1 MKNLILITALS
12 IMSFSV
18 YSQTDLTGQWNT
30 GEKNTIIKIE
40 QQNGVYIGKV
50 VSSDNPK
57 AKPGTLIMKDVKQKK
72 EMWTGKLYAAKRGEW
87 YDAEMNRSTN
97 KLIIEISVGF
107 FSKKVEWTK
116 QNIK

>member
-30 GEKNTIIKIE
+30 GDHNTMVKIE
-40 QQNGVYIGKV
+40 QQNGVYIGKI

-57 AKPGTLIMKDVKQKK
+57 AKPGTIILKDIKTKK
-72 EMWTGKLYAAKRGEW
+72 NGYSGKLYAPKQGEW
-87 YDAEMNRSTN
+87 YDGVINMNSN

-107 FSKKVEWTK
+107 FSKTVKWSK
-116 QNIK
+116 QNS

>member
-18 YSQTDLTGQWNT
+18 YSQTDLTGRWNT
-30 GEKNTIIKIE
+30 GNHNTLVKIE
-40 QQNGVYIGKV
+40 QQNGVYTGKI

-57 AKPGTLIMKDVKQKK
+57 AEPGKIIIKNIKAQKDG
-72 EMWTGKLYAAKRGEW
+72 WSGKLYAAKRGEW
-87 YDAEMNRSTN
+87 YDAEINRSTN

-107 FSKKVEWTK
+107 FSKTVEWSK
-116 QNIK
+116 HNIE